1 MSQSSQVTD
10 AAVEFREGEYG
21 DRVGLVEP
29 GGIEEIPDRERH
41 GSPIQLLWTWTSP
54 NLEFATVFIGVLA
67 IIFGLSVWQAMAAIV
82 LGNGLGAL
90 GQAVLSARG
99 PEYGVPQMVLSRAP
113 FGFLGNILPAGIMS
127 ITGGIG
133 WFAVNSVSGTFAL
146 NSLTKMNTTV
156 CLLIIVAFQVV
167 IAFFG
172 HNLVQAV
179 ERYAFPLLAVV
190 FVIASVISLSKS
202 HFGAAGG
209 GGGLGAFLLT
219 VATVYGYAAGW
230 NPFASDYSR
239 YLPRDTSKRHVALY
253 AGLGLFL
260 ATTILEIVGA
270 ASATIIVPKDLSPT
284 DAFVYSLPT
293 VVAKLTLLAIVLGS
307 ICANVLNIYSGSLSF
322 LTIGIRIRAH
332 LRRAIV
338 ALVFGVLGFALA
350 YYALKNPESS
360 YENFLLLISYWLGP
374 WLGIFL
380 ADQWVRR
387 GARVDGLLFNR
398 KHENWAAPIIF
409 LLALGLSVWLFS
421 DQTQYLGVVASRVS
435 WIGDVTFIVGFVLSF
450 VAYAVYMRTARVV
463 DLRDHIASNATPAAQ
478 AETAAG

>member
-1 MSQSSQVTD
+1 MSVSSQE
-10 AAVEFREGEYG
+10 AALEFREGEYG
-21 DRVGLVEP
+21 DRVGVVEP
-29 GGIEEIPDRERH
+29 GGIEEIPDGERH
-41 GSPIQLLWTWTSP
+41 GKPIQLLWTWTSP

-67 IIFGLSVWQAMAAIV
+67 IIFGLNVWQAIAAIV

-99 PEYGVPQMVLSRAP
+99 PQYGVPQMVLNRAP

-146 NSLTKMNTTV
+146 NSLTKMSTTL
-156 CLLIIVAFQVV
+156 CLLIVVLAQVV

-172 HNLVQAV
+172 HNLVQAF

-202 HFGAAGG
+202 HFGAAGS

-219 VATVYGYAAGW
+219 VATVYGYSAGW
-230 NPFASDYSR
+230 NPFAADYAR
-239 YLPRDTSKRHVALY
+239 YLPRDTDKRQVALY

-260 ATTILEIVGA
+260 STTILEIVGA
-270 ASATIIVPKDLSPT
+270 ASFTIVTPKDLSPT

-307 ICANVLNIYSGSLSF
+307 ICANVLNVYSASLAF
-322 LTIGIRIRAH
+322 LTIGIRIKAR
-332 LRRAIV
+332 LRRAV
-338 ALVFGVLGFALA
+338 TAAGFGVLGFALA
-350 YYALKNPESS
+350 YYALKNPQSS

-380 ADQWVRR
+380 ADQWLRR

-409 LLALGLSVWLFS
+409 LVSLALSVWLFS
-421 DQTQYLGVVASRVS
+421 NQTQYVGIVPKRVD
-435 WIGDVTFIVGFVLSF
+435 WIGDVTFIVGFVLAF
-450 VAYAVYMRTARVV
+450 VSYAVYMRTRRVV
-463 DLRDHIASNATPAAQ
+463 DLRDHIAVNATV
-478 AETAAG
+478 G

>member
-1 MSQSSQVTD
+1 MSLYSEE

-21 DRVGLVEP
+21 DRLGAVEP
-29 GGIEEIPDRERH
+29 GGIEEIPDDERH
-41 GSPIQLLWTWTSP
+41 GNPLQLLWTWTSP

-67 IIFGLSVWQAMAAIV
+67 IIFGLSVWQAVAAIV
-82 LGNGLGAL
+82 IGNGLGAL

-99 PEYGVPQMVLSRAP
+99 PEYGVPQMVLNRAP

-127 ITGGIG
+127 LTGGIG

-146 NSLTKMNTTV
+146 NSLTRLPTTL
-156 CLLIIVAFQVV
+156 CLVLVVAAQVV

-202 HFGAAGG
+202 DLGG
-209 GGGLGAFLLT
+209 GGSGGSLGVFLLT

-230 NPFASDYSR
+230 NPYAADYTR
-239 YLPRDTSKRHVALY
+239 YLPRNTDKRKVALY

-260 ATTILEIVGA
+260 STTILEIVGA
-270 ASATIIVPKDLSPT
+270 ASATIVVPKTVTNPT
-284 DAFVYSLPT
+284 DMFVYSLPT

-307 ICANVLNIYSGSLSF
+307 ICANVLNIYSASLAF
-322 LTIGIRIRAH
+322 LTLGIRVRAH

-338 ALVFGVLGFALA
+338 AVMFGVLGFALA
-350 YYALKNPESS
+350 YYALRNPESS
-360 YENFLLLISYWLGP
+360 YENFLLIISYWLGP

-380 ADQWVRR
+380 ADQMVRK
-387 GARVDGLLFNR
+387 GARVDGLLFSR
-398 KHENWAAPIIF
+398 KHENWAAPVIF
-409 LLALGLSVWLFS
+409 LVSLVVSIWLFS
-421 DQTQYLGVVASRVS
+421 NQTEYVGIVPNRVN
-435 WIGDVTFIVGFVLSF
+435 WVGDVTFIVGFALAF
-450 VAYAVYMRTARVV
+450 VGYAVYMRTTRAA
-463 DLRDHIASNATPAAQ
+463 DLRDHPAVNA
-478 AETAAG
+478 

>member
-1 MSQSSQVTD
+1 MSVSSQE
-10 AAVEFREGEYG
+10 APLEFREGEYG
-21 DRVGLVEP
+21 DRVGVVEP
-29 GGIEEIPDRERH
+29 GGIEEIPDGERH

-67 IIFGLSVWQAMAAIV
+67 IIFGLNVWQAVAAIV
-82 LGNGLGAL
+82 IGNALGAL

-99 PEYGVPQMVLSRAP
+99 PQYGVPQMVLNRAP

-146 NSLTKMNTTV
+146 NSLTKMPTTL
-156 CLLIIVAFQVV
+156 CLLIVVAAQVV

-172 HNLVQAV
+172 HNLVQAF

-190 FVIASVISLSKS
+190 FAIASVISLSKS
-202 HFGAAGG
+202 HFGGG
-209 GGGLGAFLLT
+209 GSGGGLGVFLLT
-219 VATVYGYAAGW
+219 VATVYGYSAGW
-230 NPFASDYSR
+230 NPFAADYAR
-239 YLPRDTSKRHVALY
+239 YLPRDTDKRQVALY

-260 ATTILEIVGA
+260 STTILEIVGA
-270 ASATIIVPKDLSPT
+270 ASMTIVVPKDLSPT

-307 ICANVLNIYSGSLSF
+307 ICANVLNVYSASLAF
-322 LTIGIRIRAH
+322 LTIGIRIKAR
-332 LRRAIV
+332 LRRAV
-338 ALVFGVLGFALA
+338 TAAGFGVLGFALA

-380 ADQWVRR
+380 ADQWLRR

-398 KHENWAAPIIF
+398 RHENWAAPIIF
-409 LLALGLSVWLFS
+409 LVSLVLSIWLFS
-421 DQTQYLGVVASRVS
+421 NQTQYVGIVPSRVD
-435 WIGDVTFIVGFVLSF
+435 WIGDVTFIVGFALAF
-450 VAYAVYMRTARVV
+450 VSYAVYMRTRRVV
-463 DLRDHIASNATPAAQ
+463 DLRDHIAVNATAA
-478 AETAAG
+478 

>member
-1 MSQSSQVTD
+1 MSVSSEE
-10 AAVEFREGEYG
+10 AAIEFREGDYG
-21 DRVGLVEP
+21 DRVGVVEP
-29 GGIEEIPDRERH
+29 GGIEEIPDGERH
-41 GSPIQLLWTWTSP
+41 GNPLQLLWTWTSP

-67 IIFGLSVWQAMAAIV
+67 IIFGLSVWQAAAAIV

-113 FGFLGNILPAGIMS
+113 FGFLGNALPAGIMS
-127 ITGGIG
+127 LTGGIG

-146 NSLTKMNTTV
+146 NSLTKMPTTL
-156 CLLIIVAFQVV
+156 CLLIIVAAQVV

-172 HNLVQAV
+172 HNLVQAF

-202 HFGAAGG
+202 HFGGG
-209 GGGLGAFLLT
+209 GAGGGLGVFLLT

-230 NPFASDYSR
+230 NPYAADYAR
-239 YLPRDTSKRHVALY
+239 YLPRDTDKRKVALY

-260 ATTILEIVGA
+260 STTILEIVGA
-270 ASATIIVPKDLSPT
+270 ASATIVVPKDLSPT
-284 DAFVYSLPT
+284 DAFVFSLPT

-307 ICANVLNIYSGSLSF
+307 ICANVLNIYSGSLAF
-322 LTIGIRIRAH
+322 LTLGIRIRAH

-338 ALVFGVLGFALA
+338 ALAFGVLGFALA

-360 YENFLLLISYWLGP
+360 YENFLLVISYWLGP

-380 ADQWVRR
+380 ADQLVRR
-387 GARVDGLLFNR
+387 GARVDGLLFSR

-409 LLALGLSVWLFS
+409 LVSLVLSIWLFS
-421 DQTQYLGVVASRVS
+421 NQTEYVGIVPNRVS
-435 WIGDVTFIVGFVLSF
+435 WIGDVTFIVGFGLSF
-450 VAYAVYMRTARVV
+450 ITYAVYMRTVRVV
-463 DLRDHIASNATPAAQ
+463 DLRDHPAVNAGNPVNT
-478 AETAAG
+478 